1 MNFSGLLKKLIK
13 GISLLLLIFILFNCS
28 LPPDVPVTK
37 EALDNTRLYS
47 TFVIEES
54 PDALIHVLNKNG
66 EAVVRAN
73 YRNIP
78 VYLKIYAT
86 SRGLIW
92 YVYPRE

>member
-1 MNFSGLLKKLIK
+1 M
-13 GISLLLLIFILFNCS
+13 
-28 LPPDVPVTK
+28 PPDVPVTK
-37 EALDNTRLYS
+37 EALDNTKLYS

-54 PDALIHVLNKNG
+54 PEALIYVLNKNG

-73 YRNIP
+73 YRGLP

-86 SRGLIW
+86 SRGIVW

>member
-1 MNFSGLLKKLIK
+1 MNYLKQLMRLLKN
-13 GISLLLLIFILFNCS
+13 ISLIGFIIILLSCS

-47 TFVIEES
+47 NFVIEES
-54 PDALIHVLNKNG
+54 PEALIHVLNKNG
-66 EAVVRAN
+66 EAVVRAT

-86 SRGLIW
+86 SRGIIW

>member
-1 MNFSGLLKKLIK
+1 MSFSGQLKRLVK
-13 GISLLLLIFILFNCS
+13 GISILFLTLFLYNCS

-37 EALDNTRLYS
+37 EALDNTKLYS

-54 PDALIHVLNKNG
+54 PDALIHVLNRNG
-66 EAVVRAN
+66 EAVIRAT
-73 YRNIP
+73 YRGIP